1 MNWADLNDEN
11 NTDVILAEMAFIKN
25 IMLDDTSIVCKN
37 AEEAPSTCINDEIE
51 TLKQNINS
59 TILVIGTQNHEYK
72 QYNALTLI
80 EHQLKVINYMLKFFK
95 VHRLQELSD
104 YEPYL
109 VWLMASSEY
118 LATSIKQNINRS
130 KSNTL
135 MRSSYKFCNKK
146 SDCQTHY
153 GFLFQKKTR
162 CCMNDHYVHNKIVSD
177 IDNLLEYLK
186 RNIKTA
192 SNKVVVETELK
203 KGLETIN
210 YVVNHMY
217 QELSSFMLYLSKS
230 KYAIKDFY
238 RFA

>member
-1 MNWADLNDEN
+1 MNWADLNDKN
-11 NTDVILAEMAFIKN
+11 NTDVVLAEMRFVKN
-25 IMLDDTSIVCKN
+25 TLTDGNLLVSKN
-37 AEEAPSTCINDEIE
+37 TEEVSSACINDEIE
-51 TLKQNINS
+51 ILKQNINT
-59 TILVIGTQNHEYK
+59 TILVIGTPNHEFK
-72 QYNALTLI
+72 QYNALVLI
-80 EHQLKVINYMLKFFK
+80 EYQLKVINYMLKFFK
-95 VHRLQELSD
+95 IHRLQEVSD

-109 VWLMASSEY
+109 IWLMASSEY

-130 KSNTL
+130 KSATL

-177 IDNLLEYLK
+177 IDNLIEYLR
-186 RNIKTA
+186 RNIKSA

-210 YVVNHMY
+210 YVINHMF

-230 KYAIKDFY
+230 KYTIKDFY